1 METRAEFSGSEE
13 PSVTCVTCG
22 QSMPLEQPCTTGSCV
37 LKTASDIRVAAE
49 KASFRLGC

>member
-1 METRAEFSGSEE
+1 METRAEFSGSDE
-13 PSVTCVTCG
+13 PSGTCATCG
-22 QSMPLEQPCTTGSCV
+22 KAVPLEQPCADERCV